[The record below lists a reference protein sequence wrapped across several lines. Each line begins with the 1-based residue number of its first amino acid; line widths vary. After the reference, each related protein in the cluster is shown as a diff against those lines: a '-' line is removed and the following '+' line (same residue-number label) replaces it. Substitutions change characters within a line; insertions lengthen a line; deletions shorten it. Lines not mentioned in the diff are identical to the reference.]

1 MKVLEFTGVS
11 RAFGRL
17 QVLEDITFAVE
28 PGQVIGLLGRNGAG
42 KTTLLRLAMGM
53 LVPQAGSVRIFGEDP
68 RSDPVAIRRRIGF
81 VAEDQDL
88 PPFLKVHSV
97 LEMYR
102 SLYPSWDETF
112 AVEMMNRFELPPDRK
127 IKDLSRGQARQVALL
142 CAVSH
147 RPDLL
152 ILDEPAGGLDPAA
165 RREFMETSIRLL
177 NEEGTTILFSSHHM
191 NDVER
196 MASRLVM
203 IHEKQKW
210 IDSDLDDIREGYC
223 LVQVPAG
230 QSAGQSAEQSAGQ
243 SAGQSGNGGL
253 DGQKLLGV
261 PQCLCARNHGDSI
274 HAVFELDPE
283 SSAQVLK
290 NELGVENAQCRSI
303 NLEEMFIE
311 LVGRQS

>member
-1 MKVLEFTGVS
+1 MCVLEFRDVHRGYGHGDVL
-11 RAFGRL
+11 AGLDL
-17 QVLEDITFAVE
+17 QIKQGE
-28 PGQVIGLLGRNGAG
+28 VIGLLGQNGSG
-42 KTTLLRLAMGM
+42 KTTLIRLVMGM
-53 LVPQAGSVRIFGEDP
+53 LKPEKGAVKVFGEDP
-68 RSDPVAIRRRIGF
+68 RRDPVATRRRIGY
-81 VAEDQDL
+81 VAEDQEL
-88 PPFLKVHSV
+88 PPFLKVRDV
-97 LEMYR
+97 IGMYR
-102 SLYPSWDETF
+102 GLYEKWDETF
-112 AVEMMNRFELPPDRK
+112 ATDLMQRFELPPARR

-203 IHEKQKW
+203 IHQKQKW

-223 LVQVPAG
+223 LAQLPAPVTGNETGGASGGSAVVPNA
-230 QSAGQSAEQSAGQ
+230 
-243 SAGQSGNGGL
+243 GNGDAGA
-253 DGQKLLGV
+253 KLLSI
-261 PQCLCARNHGDSI
+261 PQCLCSRRRGDAW
-274 HAVFELDPE
+274 HAVFELDPDTCARTIRE
-283 SSAQVLK
+283 KLDVR
-290 NELGVENAQCRSI
+290 NVQCHTI